1 MAKAVKKKNINGK
14 TSGVKANVAKSKKK
28 PAPKAKVKLEAKKA
42 TPNGKKLL
50 MKAANGVKAAKAV
63 LQTKATALIKGAKPS
78 VPPSKPPSK
87 ALGTKAAKEQPEVK
101 SKLSKSEKKAEVL
114 AQLLAE
120 QQKTEAEVVLTNAD
134 GKEYCRVHDCDNEA
148 TTDGHCR
155 FHYLALWKRN
165 RIKAKIL
172 QGGKLDKY
180 IEDLTSKYP
189 DKYLE
194 MLRKDLASEKDF
206 NVIVAEMDVED
217 SGDEAEQEED
227 ANRFIEEVRGGMP
240 TTDDDEGGF

>member
-1 MAKAVKKKNINGK
+1 MGKSAKKKKDKTKPKTAKTVKKVPKVAKIKATAKA
-14 TSGVKANVAKSKKK
+14 A
-28 PAPKAKVKLEAKKA
+28 APK
-42 TPNGKKLL
+42 
-50 MKAANGVKAAKAV
+50 VKAAAVKPVKGMGLLQKALGKV
-63 LQTKATALIKGAKPS
+63 ASKLMPPTKGAKG
-78 VPPSKPPSK
+78 VPVQAAAPTPAVGKGK
-87 ALGTKAAKEQPEVK
+87 GAKGAAKTD
-101 SKLSKSEKKAEVL
+101 KKAEAL
-114 AQLLAE
+114 AQLLIPKE
-120 QQKTEAEVVLTNAD
+120 EDVVLTNAD

-206 NVIVAEMDVED
+206 NLIVAEMDVED
-217 SGDEAEQEED
+217 GGDEAEQEEET
-227 ANRFIEEVRGGMP
+227 NRFIEEVRGGIP
-240 TTDDDEGGF
+240 TPDDDEGGF